1 MSNLKIALVIGTR
14 PNYMKAIPIWTSLK
28 KYMPIE
34 NIFFIHTGQH
44 YSHDLSQIFLD
55 EFKIDEKEI
64 YFLEKHSDTPYPKN
78 SSTDSFYWISNNLSN
93 FFVNKKIDKVIV
105 FGDVNSTFASALAA
119 YMNNIYI
126 IHIESGLRSYDMEM
140 PEERNRIMVDKMS
153 NMLFTTELL
162 AIENL
167 KKEGIF
173 NNVHH
178 CGNTMI
184 DTLNKYLTDVKE
196 FSYYKTFN
204 LNKFNY
210 IILTIHRQENVENE
224 LILKKIIETIKD
236 IVIQLKHKVLF
247 ITHPRT
253 LKKIQELNINLES
266 DIIVLNSQSYL
277 QMLNLVYNC
286 GIILTD
292 SGGLQEESAYLGI
305 PCITIRNNTER
316 PLTVTKGYNTV
327 ITPSDEN
334 FKSNIFE
341 KIIYNY
347 GKRKNNT
354 EIVKEMGNG
363 YSSDKITKLIL
374 SI

>member
-1 MSNLKIALVIGTR
+1 
-14 PNYMKAIPIWTSLK
+14 
-28 KYMPIE
+28 
-34 NIFFIHTGQH
+34 
-44 YSHDLSQIFLD
+44 
-55 EFKIDEKEI
+55 
-64 YFLEKHSDTPYPKN
+64 
-78 SSTDSFYWISNNLSN
+78 
-93 FFVNKKIDKVIV
+93 
-105 FGDVNSTFASALAA
+105 
-119 YMNNIYI
+119 
-126 IHIESGLRSYDMEM
+126 
-140 PEERNRIMVDKMS
+140 
-153 NMLFTTELL
+153 
-162 AIENL
+162 
-167 KKEGIF
+167 
-173 NNVHH
+173 
-178 CGNTMI
+178 
-184 DTLNKYLTDVKE
+184 
-196 FSYYKTFN
+196 
-204 LNKFNY
+204 
-210 IILTIHRQENVENE
+210 
-224 LILKKIIETIKD
+224 LKKIIETIKD